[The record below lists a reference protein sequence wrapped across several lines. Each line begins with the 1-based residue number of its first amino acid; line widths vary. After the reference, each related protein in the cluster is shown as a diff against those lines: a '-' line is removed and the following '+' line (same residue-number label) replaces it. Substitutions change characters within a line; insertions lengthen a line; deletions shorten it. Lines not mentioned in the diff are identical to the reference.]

1 MSLKNL
7 NAKKI
12 PKLYKNKL
20 RNNKINQL
28 YKKFENSLNINE
40 NFLVAVSGGP
50 DSLALAFFSKLYAI
64 KHNLIVKYFI
74 IDHKLRPEST
84 KEAKL
89 VKQTLKKFL
98 IRAQILTWK
107 GKKPTK
113 NIQSAARKKRYD
125 LLFSNCRKLKI
136 NNILLGHHLDDLFE
150 NFFIRILRGS
160 GLKGLISFDKKTRND
175 EINLLRPLL
184 DFKKNDLI
192 FITKKI
198 FGFYVKDP
206 SNENEK
212 FQRIRIRNLLNELFK
227 NGFDKKKF
235 ILTINNLKYSNE
247 IVKFYVKQNLRNNSL
262 FFTKKEKMILKKRF
276 FEQPHE
282 VIFRSFSELIQ
293 ILGQKYYS
301 PRGKKLDKII
311 SSIRNNTLNKVTLGG
326 CIIEKINQT
335 VILSKEY

>member
-12 PKLYKNKL
+12 PKLYKIKL
-20 RNNKINQL
+20 RNKKINQL
-28 YKKFENSLNINE
+28 YKKFENSLNIKE

-64 KHNLIVKYFI
+64 KHNLLVKYFI

-84 KEAKL
+84 EEAKL
-89 VKQTLKKFL
+89 VKQTLKKFF
-98 IRAQILTWK
+98 ISAHILTWK
-107 GKKPTK
+107 GKKPIK
-113 NIQSAARKKRYD
+113 NIQSEARNKRYD
-125 LLFSNCRKLKI
+125 LLFSKSRKFKI

-160 GLKGLISFDKKTRND
+160 GLKGLISFDKKTRNN

-184 DFKKNDLI
+184 DFKKIDLI
-192 FITKKI
+192 FVTKKT
-198 FGFYVKDP
+198 FGLYVKDP

-212 FQRIRIRNLLNELFK
+212 FQRIRIRNLLNELFE

-247 IVKFYVKQNLRNNSL
+247 IVKFYVKQNLKNNASISV
-262 FFTKKEKMILKKRF
+262 KKEKLILKKMF

-293 ILGQKYYS
+293 IVGKKYYS

-311 SSIRNNTLNKVTLGG
+311 NSVRNNTLNKVTLGG

-335 VILSKEY
+335 VILSKEH